1 VLRITHQPKETAD
14 TNGIRM
20 WRGTREKLT
29 SCAGTQ
35 TAQSAFVE
43 SQISVRY
50 LATAVERGFPET
62 AALSVKK
69 VGK

>member
-1 VLRITHQPKETAD
+1 
-14 TNGIRM
+14 M